1 MSDLRVLQ
9 PLRDDILNIFIDPA
23 ETFQK
28 II

>member
-9 PLRDDILNIFIDPA
+9 YLRDDIFNIFTDPA